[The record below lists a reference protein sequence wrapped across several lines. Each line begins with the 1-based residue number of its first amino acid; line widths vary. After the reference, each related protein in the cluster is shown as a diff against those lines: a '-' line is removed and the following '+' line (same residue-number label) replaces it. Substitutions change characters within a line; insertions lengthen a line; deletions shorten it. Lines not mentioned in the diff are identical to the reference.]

1 MPDDLTETSYD
12 GFDQADRDRW
22 REAAAAAVAAAALKI
37 RKRMAANIGTTLP
50 APETV
55 FQSEWWDAELDSSI
69 RAEFTRIAAEA
80 SESVFTGATGGT
92 IDPEVR
98 DAIAAGVAAGV
109 IGVMGGRGPIV
120 SERVQAVVDQESLSV
135 VEAMERGVAEAEAQE
150 RATERLL
157 KALGLQDGGT
167 AETPGV
173 LSDALTADFGEAA
186 STGLVEMAS
195 LQTLLQ
201 SGFTG
206 EKRWHAVFHNTRES
220 HALADGQT
228 VPLDEV
234 FTLTDPVYGVS
245 YGQAPYDPELPPH
258 EVCGCQCFLTYPV
271 LKPVG
276 DTVGEP
282 PDEELALVASANRMP
297 SVHGVWRG
305 RTRTWAVR
313 NRKGAQR
320 LIANHAAAFALGPDY
335 SDSVC
340 VTVEPTP
347 AEKAM
352 LAVEGGLTSGDL
364 HVTVCHLGKV
374 ADFDE
379 AARQGMVA
387 ALASVADQVAP
398 FEGAIA
404 GAGYF
409 GTGDDAADIYLVDAH
424 GLTDLRAKIADA
436 LANVFVDISATHDAF
451 VPHLTAGY
459 GPMTLPDQ
467 TGMPLHFNNVRLRWG
482 SEVLVFDLLGPIAQP
497 PEVVA
502 VESEV
507 APVPDEVPMPDTTEL
522 TIGDLAVTLAD
533 AIPMDDDPL
542 PPANLADVADDDLS
556 AEVARRLADAA
567 VVEAGQLGA
576 EVDPAVVA
584 GLHADAEV
592 AVAQALTDVESVL
605 VESASGLDSMDA
617 DPDDLPQTPVI
628 PVPAGYGIKYNTTT
642 GEVTRI
648 AAPGTLTLTAASGEI
663 LAAYPPVATST
674 GGTMTHTQVTYAVDL
689 TGATDEEI
697 AAELARRATDRAV
710 DEVTASGYTPT
721 DDERQAAH
729 DAATAEA
736 AEAMIDLVDSA
747 ADAIVGDD
755 EDITNDDGGAESV
768 GDVMMPAMS
777 DKATARLNL
786 TNMRLIPRATLT
798 LDLDTPLTDETVFPA
813 SGRPFAVEGNPP
825 APEGIEYEW
834 EGILCAEGV
843 PTDDGRLMAEGS
855 IKWRQLPLPLAF
867 LDKITSQHQEGAHCG
882 TIHAIERRGNAI
894 WGFGTIDDNEAG
906 NKMRAYLSDPKG
918 AGRYGVSVDIG
929 AASVVY
935 ASTDGTVMDEME
947 AEDAYY
953 GGEQVMEMMTEGHI
967 LGATLVLH
975 PALAEANVW
984 LCSPLPVIGTED
996 PPAVA
1001 ASAGGVVWH
1010 TLRSGGLAT
1019 YGNDVTALV
1028 ASAGGDL
1035 PPAPKKE
1042 CFDLKPDSSEAFQV
1056 FAPDA
1061 DGLTRVYGLVAKW
1074 GDCHIGFEGRCVPV
1088 PRSNDFSHFY
1098 ADGDKKWQKFYGGP
1112 ALSRFYAGNKCVLT
1126 RENEMVQVGPLILNT
1141 VHPSLARQASDTQPF
1156 YAHTGSAI
1164 ADVRLYTNEYG
1175 IVAAGVIRADAD
1187 PLAVRALRASDVS
1200 PDWRYVQGELKI
1212 LALLAVP
1219 VSGFQIEGI
1228 AASAGQFKPW
1238 AAVNADGEVMA
1249 LVAAGAIHRE
1259 RPAARFTSDDLAML
1273 TATVERQSEQIA
1285 TLVAQVEALSVPI
1298 NRDRAA
1304 KAMKMLALTPVA
1316 DGAACGCGSS

>member
-1 MPDDLTETSYD
+1 MPDASETELSYD
-12 GFDQADRDRW
+12 GFDQEDRDRW
-22 REAAAAAVAAAALKI
+22 REAAAAAVVAASLRI
-37 RKRMAANIGTTLP
+37 RKRMAANIGDTLP

-55 FQSEWWDAELDSSI
+55 FQSAWWDAELETSI
-69 RAEFTRIAAEA
+69 RAEFTKIAAEA
-80 SESVFTGATGGT
+80 SESAFTGATGGT

-120 SERVQAVVDQESLSV
+120 TERVQAVVDQESLSV

-157 KALGLQDGGT
+157 KALGLQDGGE

-206 EKRWHAVFHNTRES
+206 EKRWHAVFHNTRIS
-220 HALADGQT
+220 HAEADGQT
-228 VPLDEV
+228 VALDEV
-234 FTLTDPVYGVS
+234 FTLVDPVYGES
-245 YGQAPYDPELPPH
+245 YGQAPYDPMLPPH

-276 DTVGEP
+276 DTVEEP
-282 PDEELALVASANRMP
+282 PDEEMALVASAPRTM

-305 RTRTWAVR
+305 RARTWAVR

-320 LIANHAAAFALGPDY
+320 LIANHAAAFAMGPDY

-352 LAVEGGLTSGDL
+352 LAVKGGLTPGDL

-379 AARQGMVA
+379 VARQGMVT
-387 ALASVADQVAP
+387 ALASVADQAAP

-409 GTGDDAADIYLVDAH
+409 GTGEDAADIYLIDAH
-424 GLTDLRAKIADA
+424 GLSDLRAMIVDA
-436 LANVFVDISATHDAF
+436 LTAAGIDPSSTHDSF
-451 VPHLTAGY
+451 VPHLSAAY

-467 TGMPLHFNNVRLRWG
+467 TGLPLHFNNVRLRWG
-482 SEVLVFDLLGPIAQP
+482 TEVLVFDLLGPIAQP

-507 APVPDEVPMPDTTEL
+507 APTPDEVPMPDTTEL
-522 TIGDLAVTLAD
+522 TIGDMTVTLAD
-533 AIPMDDDPL
+533 VIPMDDDPL

-584 GLHADAEV
+584 GLHADAEA

-628 PVPAGYGIKYNTTT
+628 PVPASYGIRYDMLT
-642 GEVTRI
+642 GEVTRTT
-648 AAPGTLTLTAASGEI
+648 APLTFNA
-663 LAAYPPVATST
+663 
-674 GGTMTHTQVTYAVDL
+674 GGNMTHTQVTYAVDL

-697 AAELARRATDRAV
+697 AAELARRAADRAV

-755 EDITNDDGGAESV
+755 DAEMNDDGGAESV
-768 GDVMMPAMS
+768 GDVMMPAMG
-777 DKATARLNL
+777 DKRTVRMNLANLRLTGRAALDAGLTADVE
-786 TNMRLIPRATLT
+786 TDPAMP
-798 LDLDTPLTDETVFPA
+798 DT
-813 SGRPFAVEGNPP
+813 GRPFAVEGNPP
-825 APEGIEYEW
+825 PPEGIEYDF
-834 EGILCAEGV
+834 EGIACVEGV
-843 PTDDGRLMAEGS
+843 PTDDGRIMGEGS
-855 IKWRQLPLPLAF
+855 IGWRQLPLPLAF
-867 LDKITSQHQEGAHCG
+867 LDKITSQHQEGAFAG
-882 TIHAIERRGNAI
+882 TIHAFERRANAI
-894 WGFGTIDDNEAG
+894 WMFGTLADNEAG
-906 NKMRAYLSDPKG
+906 GKLRAILSDPKG

-929 AASVVY
+929 AATVVY

-953 GGEQVMEMMTEGHI
+953 GGETIMEMMTEGTI
-967 LGATLVLH
+967 IGVTAVLH
-975 PALAEANVW
+975 PALQEANVW
-984 LCSPLPVIGTED
+984 LCGPLPVIGTED

-1001 ASAGGVVWH
+1001 ASFGGTVWH
-1010 TLRSGGLAT
+1010 TMRTGGLT
-1019 YGNDVTALV
+1019 PYGSDQVTALV
-1028 ASAGGDL
+1028 ASAGGDVA
-1035 PPAPKKE
+1035 PAPKAD
-1042 CFDLKPDSSEAFQV
+1042 CFALKPDSNEAFMV
-1056 FAPDA
+1056 FPPD
-1061 DGLTRVYGLVAKW
+1061 GEGVTRVYGLVAKW

-1259 RPAARFTSDDLAML
+1259 RPAAKFTSDDLAML

-1285 TLVAQVEALSVPI
+1285 TLCAQVEALTVPI

-1316 DGAACGCGSS
+1316 EGAACGCGQS